1 MSVETS
7 EVQGVASESA
17 PKDERRAEA
26 SETRTFAKTKH
37 EKREG
42 RVRIA
47 KSAAAWVMAIFYLFP
62 VYWMVCTAFKT
73 QKETFVYVG
82 LLQTNPLENQLAT
95 TTLYDAFFL
104 SAYMLIQNQPHLFFT
119 FKPFA
124 EQPQRRCLSKSYD

>member
-17 PKDERRAEA
+17 LEDGKRAEA

-37 EKREG
+37 EKHEG

-73 QKETFVYVG
+73 QKETFVQPPHIIPQIRRLIPSESPSVTTSG
-82 LLQTNPLENQLAT
+82 SGRHWGTRRSSLLGVW
-95 TTLYDAFFL
+95 Y
-104 SAYMLIQNQPHLFFT
+104 
-119 FKPFA
+119 
-124 EQPQRRCLSKSYD
+124 